1 MVMLIRRHQEFCG
14 NTIQVNQVDRIM
26 VIFFIL
32 LIIAIIVLHSNL
44 TKKRQDKQNEGTKD
58 VEIIVLLKYLSN
70 FWGTLCV

>member
-58 VEIIVLLKYLSN
+58 VEIIVPLKYLSN